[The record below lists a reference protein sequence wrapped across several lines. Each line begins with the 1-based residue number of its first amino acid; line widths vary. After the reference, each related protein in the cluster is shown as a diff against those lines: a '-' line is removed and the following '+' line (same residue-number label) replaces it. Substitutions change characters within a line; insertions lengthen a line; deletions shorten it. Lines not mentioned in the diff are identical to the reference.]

1 MEDKSALFFNLIG
14 IIATIGAT
22 VIIAGTIYIILQVI
36 GAI

>member
-22 VIIAGTIYIILQVI
+22 AIIAGVIYIILQVI
-36 GAI
+36 GVL